1 MMKTGRVLWLSRA
14 RNRALDIIKV
24 DLINFF
30 RGSARGCKFYSL
42 LKKENIYIYKKIF
55 NFENSPRGTC
65 ICVRWKK
72 KWETREEMVAF
83 CSSGWDFFSGFPS
96 IFPAAFAI
104 AFPAATFTRQQ
115 AVLKVSLKRV
125 EAARQ
130 VDGWWS
136 VWVCGAGKGVVGVV
150 HVKHIIAS
158 ARRPLMSL
166 QRLEK
171 KEFLMCT

>member
-1 MMKTGRVLWLSRA
+1 MMKTGRVLRLSRA

-30 RGSARGCKFYSL
+30 SGSARGCKFYSL
-42 LKKENIYIYKKIF
+42 LK
-55 NFENSPRGTC
+55 
-65 ICVRWKK
+65 KK

-83 CSSGWDFFSGFPS
+83 CSSSWDFFSGFPS

>member
-1 MMKTGRVLWLSRA
+1 MCGEK
-14 RNRALDIIKV
+14 
-24 DLINFF
+24 
-30 RGSARGCKFYSL
+30 
-42 LKKENIYIYKKIF
+42 
-55 NFENSPRGTC
+55 
-65 ICVRWKK
+65 KK

-83 CSSGWDFFSGFPS
+83 CSSSWDFFSGFPS

-136 VWVCGAGKGVVGVV
+136 VWSCERSRRRRACEA
-150 HVKHIIAS
+150 HNCLCQEAS
-158 ARRPLMSL
+158 DVLAEAR
-166 QRLEK
+166 
-171 KEFLMCT
+171 KEGISNVYVSAVLLPQHPHPCPPPPHAFGYYVATSQGLCKTVAELLCKLLPITWQCLRSPQ